1 MPSQAEIEERVLGD
15 NHPQLYYSTATWVAY
30 LWLTM
35 KQIQRHA

>member
-1 MPSQAEIEERVLGD
+1 MRTQAEIEELVLGD
-15 NHPQLYYSTATWVAY
+15 NHPKCYYSTATWVAY